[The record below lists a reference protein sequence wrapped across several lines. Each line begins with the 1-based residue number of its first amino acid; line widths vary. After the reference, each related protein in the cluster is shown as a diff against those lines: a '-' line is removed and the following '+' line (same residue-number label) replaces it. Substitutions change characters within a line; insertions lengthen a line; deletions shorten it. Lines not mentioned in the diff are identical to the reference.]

1 MLSDA
6 DVSRLGELQVHT
18 VVNLLTD
25 NDLEAYGEDRIPEGA
40 VSVSLPIDGVTATE
54 LANRANTAL
63 RSGDFSAIPPELNP
77 ELHRLLVHDGADS
90 YRTLI
95 EMAADPRRR
104 ALVFHCSHGVHRTG
118 TGAAILL
125 TLLGV
130 PWDTV
135 REDYLLSNTFRRLE
149 VNQRLDQLRAL
160 AAKRQ
165 DIPVD
170 EVDITNAEA
179 FMVQDASYIDA
190 TRDEIIT
197 QFGSFDRYV
206 DEALNLDASI
216 IAELRN
222 TLLT

>member
-1 MLSDA
+1 MSSDRHIPLDGQSNFRDLGGYDSVDGRTVRYGQVYRSERLAMLSDA
-6 DVSRLGELQVHT
+6 DVSRLDQLRVHT

-25 NDLEAYGEDRIPEGA
+25 NDREAYGEDRIPEDAG
-40 VSVSLPIDGVTATE
+40 SVLLPIDSVVATE

-95 EMAADPRRR
+95 EMAADPDRR

-135 REDYLLSNTFRRLE
+135 RE
-149 VNQRLDQLRAL
+149 A
-160 AAKRQ
+160 
-165 DIPVD
+165 DI
-170 EVDITNAEA
+170 AHCG
-179 FMVQDASYIDA
+179 Q
-190 TRDEIIT
+190 
-197 QFGSFDRYV
+197 
-206 DEALNLDASI
+206 
-216 IAELRN
+216 
-222 TLLT
+222 